1 MGQAAFQVCAA
12 KAWLPPVVE
21 QIVVAQHIV
30 FAKRRVDLAKQG
42 AESIQF
48 FRLGELIENIAGQH
62 QQVRMAG
69 GDLLAQFRDAG
80 MVHGRAGAGVDIADL
95 HKAQSTIRQRFM
107 RCQIIF
113 CCTQRQGTA
122 AAPPHDERGQQP
134 RRYAVQPENTPN
146 KLRRAAHPAHKQR
159 NAGADAVKGN
169 EMPRK
174 HDAQAQRVAA
184 DVGQQRHQQQRQAV
198 IQHRPRA
205 HQLQRRQLQKVEV
218 QQHIQ
223 RRLADTRQDKLKKG
237 MIHGCYQLCVLIL
250 REICRLITG
259 ASGTPPPTNH
269 PETRCRGAH
278 CAPGELC
285 IRAKLHGRTL
295 FAPTAPY

>member
-42 AESIQF
+42 AESVQF
-48 FRLGELIENIAGQH
+48 FRLGEFIENIAGQH

-80 MVHGRAGAGVDIADL
+80 VVHGRAGAGVDIADL

-107 RCQIIF
+107 RCQVIF

-134 RRYAVQPENTPN
+134 WRYAVQPENAPN

-169 EMPRK
+169 KMPRK

-184 DVGQQRHQQQRQAV
+184 DVGQQRHQQQGQAV

-237 MIHGCYQLCVLIL
+237 MIHGCYQLCVDFLGG
-250 REICRLITG
+250 CCVRL
-259 ASGTPPPTNH
+259 PL
-269 PETRCRGAH
+269 RGAP
-278 CAPGELC
+278 AQRVRGGSR
-285 IRAKLHGRTL
+285 RANGHPAT
-295 FAPTAPY
+295 PQSPSVTAPLKGSHYPTY

>member
-1 MGQAAFQVCAA
+1 M
-12 KAWLPPVVE
+12 
-21 QIVVAQHIV
+21 VAQHVV

-69 GDLLAQFRDAG
+69 GDLPAQFRDAG

-95 HKAQSTIRQRFM
+95 HKAQSTIRQRFV
-107 RCQIIF
+107 RCQVIF
-113 CCTQRQGTA
+113 CCTQHQGTA

-159 NAGADAVKGN
+159 NAGADAVKGDK
-169 EMPRK
+169 MPRK
-174 HDAQAQRVAA
+174 HDAQTQRVAA
-184 DVGQQRHQQQRQAV
+184 DVGQQRHQQQGQAV

-237 MIHGCYQLCVLIL
+237 MIHGCYQLCVDFLGG
-250 REICRLITG
+250 CCVRL
-259 ASGTPPPTNH
+259 PL
-269 PETRCRGAH
+269 RGAP
-278 CAPGELC
+278 AQRVRGGSR
-285 IRAKLHGRTL
+285 RANGHPAT
-295 FAPTAPY
+295 PQSPSVTAPLKGSHYPTY

>member
-1 MGQAAFQVCAA
+1 
-12 KAWLPPVVE
+12 
-21 QIVVAQHIV
+21 
-30 FAKRRVDLAKQG
+30 
-42 AESIQF
+42 
-48 FRLGELIENIAGQH
+48 
-62 QQVRMAG
+62 
-69 GDLLAQFRDAG
+69 
-80 MVHGRAGAGVDIADL
+80 
-95 HKAQSTIRQRFM
+95 M

-159 NAGADAVKGN
+159 NAGADAVKGDK
-169 EMPRK
+169 MPRK
-174 HDAQAQRVAA
+174 HNAQAQRVAA
-184 DVGQQRHQQQRQAV
+184 DVGQQRHQQQGQAV

-237 MIHGCYQLCVLIL
+237 MIHGCYQLCVDFL
-250 REICRLITG
+250 RGRCVRLP
-259 ASGTPPPTNH
+259 S
-269 PETRCRGAH
+269 RGAP
-278 CAPGELC
+278 AQRVRGGSR
-285 IRAKLHGRTL
+285 RANGHPAT
-295 FAPTAPY
+295 PQSPSVTAPLKGSHYPTY